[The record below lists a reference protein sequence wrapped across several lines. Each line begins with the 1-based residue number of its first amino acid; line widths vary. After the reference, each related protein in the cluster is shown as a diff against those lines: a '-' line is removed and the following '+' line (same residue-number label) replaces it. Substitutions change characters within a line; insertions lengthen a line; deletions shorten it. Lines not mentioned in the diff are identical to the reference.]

1 MFNIRHFINDTDFQI
16 VYINK
21 KLDIVNYEKINYME
35 DEKIS
40 LSYHSGTIVIKGEN
54 LRVQKLLDNEIVIVG
69 EIENIDF
76 RKYQQILIAISEL
89 IEQLISL
96 FTSYFR

>member
-40 LSYHSGTIVIKGEN
+40 LSYCFGTIVIKGEN
-54 LRVQKLLDNEIVIVG
+54 LRVQKILDNEIVIVG

-76 RKYQQILIAISEL
+76 RK
-89 IEQLISL
+89 
-96 FTSYFR
+96 

>member
-35 DEKIS
+35 DEKI
-40 LSYHSGTIVIKGEN
+40 
-54 LRVQKLLDNEIVIVG
+54 
-69 EIENIDF
+69 
-76 RKYQQILIAISEL
+76 
-89 IEQLISL
+89 
-96 FTSYFR
+96 